1 MAFGT
6 PRPQGSKRH
15 VGNGR
20 LVEASDVKPWR
31 ATVAN
36 AAFQAMSDEGL
47 ETFDTPLVVE
57 VVFFLPR
64 PRSVKRLWPS
74 VAPDTDKLCRA
85 IGDAVS
91 IDSPIVSDDSLI
103 VRWHASKVYADD
115 REPGVWVSIR
125 EASAADLEN
134 TLIQAL

>member
-1 MAFGT
+1 
-6 PRPQGSKRH
+6 
-15 VGNGR
+15 
-20 LVEASDVKPWR
+20 
-31 ATVAN
+31 
-36 AAFQAMSDEGL
+36 MSDEGL